1 MNEFYEHPVVMEII
15 RDYQFISMSINCNQS
30 KIKTNLKKFELIFGQ
45 YKKYLKELEEFKD
58 IFEFIHKED
67 VFLTNFNRI
76 NNGLLQIEFLE
87 KLIEEIVDENIK
99 RNNELESTMTD
110 SKYFLSKKKK
120 FEDDLELN

>member
-15 RDYQFISMSINCNQS
+15 RDYQSISMSINCNQS

-58 IFEFIHKED
+58 IFEFIQKED

-99 RNNELESTMTD
+99 RNNELESTMID
-110 SKYFLSKKKK
+110 SKYFLSKKRK

>member
-15 RDYQFISMSINCNQS
+15 RDYQSISISINCNQS

-67 VFLTNFNRI
+67 IFLTNFNRI

-99 RNNELESTMTD
+99 RNNELESTMID
-110 SKYFLSKKKK
+110 SKYFLSKKRK

>member
-15 RDYQFISMSINCNQS
+15 RDYQSISMSINCNQS
-30 KIKTNLKKFELIFGQ
+30 KIKSNLKKFELIFGQ

-67 VFLTNFNRI
+67 IFLTNFNRI

-87 KLIEEIVDENIK
+87 KLIEEIIDENIK
-99 RNNELESTMTD
+99 RKKELESTMID

-120 FEDDLELN
+120 FEDDFELN

>member
-15 RDYQFISMSINCNQS
+15 RDYQSISMSINCNQS

-67 VFLTNFNRI
+67 IFLTNFNRI

-99 RNNELESTMTD
+99 WNNELESTMTD

>member
-15 RDYQFISMSINCNQS
+15 RDYQSISMSINCNQS
-30 KIKTNLKKFELIFGQ
+30 KIKSNLKKFELIFGQ
-45 YKKYLKELEEFKD
+45 YKKYLEELEEFKD

-67 VFLTNFNRI
+67 IFLTNFNRI

-99 RNNELESTMTD
+99 RNNELESTMID

>member
-15 RDYQFISMSINCNQS
+15 RDYQSISMSINCNQS
-30 KIKTNLKKFELIFGQ
+30 KIKSNLKKFELIFGQ

-99 RNNELESTMTD
+99 RNNELESTMID
-110 SKYFLSKKKK
+110 SKYFLSKKRK

>member
-15 RDYQFISMSINCNQS
+15 RDYQSISMSINCNQS

-67 VFLTNFNRI
+67 IFLTNFNRI

-99 RNNELESTMTD
+99 RNNELESTMID
-110 SKYFLSKKKK
+110 SKYFLSKKRK

>member
-15 RDYQFISMSINCNQS
+15 RDYQSISMSINCNQS
-30 KIKTNLKKFELIFGQ
+30 KIKSNLKKFELIFGQ

-67 VFLTNFNRI
+67 IFLTNFNRI

-87 KLIEEIVDENIK
+87 KLIEEIIDENIK
-99 RNNELESTMTD
+99 RNKELESTMID

-120 FEDDLELN
+120 FEDDFELN

>member
-15 RDYQFISMSINCNQS
+15 RDYQSISMTINFNQS
-30 KIKTNLKKFELIFGQ
+30 KIKSNLKKFELIFGQ

-67 VFLTNFNRI
+67 IFLTNFNRI

-87 KLIEEIVDENIK
+87 KLIEEIIDENIK
-99 RNNELESTMTD
+99 RNKELESTMID

>member
-15 RDYQFISMSINCNQS
+15 RDYQSISISINCNQS

-67 VFLTNFNRI
+67 IFLTNFNRI

-87 KLIEEIVDENIK
+87 KLIEEIIDENIK
-99 RNNELESTMTD
+99 RNKELESTMID

>member
-1 MNEFYEHPVVMEII
+1 MNEFYKHPVVMEII
-15 RDYQFISMSINCNQS
+15 RDYQSISMSINCNQS

-67 VFLTNFNRI
+67 IFLTNFNRI

>member
-15 RDYQFISMSINCNQS
+15 RDYQSISMSINCNQS

-67 VFLTNFNRI
+67 IFLSNFNRI

-87 KLIEEIVDENIK
+87 KLIEEIIDENIK
-99 RNNELESTMTD
+99 RNKELESTMID
-110 SKYFLSKKKK
+110 SKYFLSKKRK

>member
-15 RDYQFISMSINCNQS
+15 RDYQSISMAINCNQS
-30 KIKTNLKKFELIFGQ
+30 KIKTNLKKFELTFGQ

-67 VFLTNFNRI
+67 IFLTNFNRI

-87 KLIEEIVDENIK
+87 KLIEEIIDENIK
-99 RNNELESTMTD
+99 RNKELESTMID

>member
-15 RDYQFISMSINCNQS
+15 RDYQSISMSINCNQS
-30 KIKTNLKKFELIFGQ
+30 KIKSNLKKFELIFGQ

-67 VFLTNFNRI
+67 IFLTNLNRI

-99 RNNELESTMTD
+99 RNNELESTMID
-110 SKYFLSKKKK
+110 SKYFLSKKRK

>member
-30 KIKTNLKKFELIFGQ
+30 RIKSNLKKFELIFGQ
-45 YKKYLKELEEFKD
+45 YKKYLKEQEEFKD

-67 VFLTNFNRI
+67 IFLTNFNRI

-87 KLIEEIVDENIK
+87 KLIEEIIDENIK
-99 RNNELESTMTD
+99 RNKELESTMID

>member
-15 RDYQFISMSINCNQS
+15 RDYQSISISINCNHS

-67 VFLTNFNRI
+67 IFLTNFNRI

-99 RNNELESTMTD
+99 RNNELESTMID

>member
-15 RDYQFISMSINCNQS
+15 RDYQSISMSINCNQS

-99 RNNELESTMTD
+99 RNNELESTMID
-110 SKYFLSKKKK
+110 SKYFLSKKRK

>member
-15 RDYQFISMSINCNQS
+15 RDFQSISMSINCNQS

-67 VFLTNFNRI
+67 IFLTNFNRI
-76 NNGLLQIEFLE
+76 NNGLLQIEFLK

-99 RNNELESTMTD
+99 RNNELESTMID

>member
-15 RDYQFISMSINCNQS
+15 RDYKSISMSINCNQS
-30 KIKTNLKKFELIFGQ
+30 KIKSNLKKFELIFGQ

-67 VFLTNFNRI
+67 IFLTNFNRI

-99 RNNELESTMTD
+99 RNNELESTMID

>member
-30 KIKTNLKKFELIFGQ
+30 KIKSNLKKFELIFGQ

-58 IFEFIHKED
+58 IFEFIHKD
-67 VFLTNFNRI
+67 DIFLTNFNRI

-87 KLIEEIVDENIK
+87 KVIEEIIDENIK
-99 RNNELESTMTD
+99 RNNELESTMID

>member
-15 RDYQFISMSINCNQS
+15 RDYQSISMALNCNQS

-67 VFLTNFNRI
+67 IFLTNFNRI

-87 KLIEEIVDENIK
+87 KLIEEIIDENIK
-99 RNNELESTMTD
+99 RNKELESTMID

>member
-15 RDYQFISMSINCNQS
+15 RDYQSISISINCNQS
-30 KIKTNLKKFELIFGQ
+30 KIKTNLKKFELIFEQ
-45 YKKYLKELEEFKD
+45 NKKYLKELEEFKD

-67 VFLTNFNRI
+67 IFLTNFNRI

-99 RNNELESTMTD
+99 RNNELESTMID
-110 SKYFLSKKKK
+110 SKYFLSKKRK

>member
-15 RDYQFISMSINCNQS
+15 RDYQSISMSINCNQS
-30 KIKTNLKKFELIFGQ
+30 KIKSNLKKFELIFGQ

-67 VFLTNFNRI
+67 IFLTNFHRI

-99 RNNELESTMTD
+99 RNNELESTMID
-110 SKYFLSKKKK
+110 SKYFLSKKRK

>member
-15 RDYQFISMSINCNQS
+15 RDYQSISMSINCNQS

-58 IFEFIHKED
+58 IFEFINKED
-67 VFLTNFNRI
+67 IFLTNFNRI

-99 RNNELESTMTD
+99 RNNELESTMID

>member
-15 RDYQFISMSINCNQS
+15 RDYQSISMSINCNQS

-67 VFLTNFNRI
+67 IFLTNFNRI

-99 RNNELESTMTD
+99 RNNELESTMID

-120 FEDDLELN
+120 FEDDLELK

>member
-15 RDYQFISMSINCNQS
+15 RDYQSISMAINCNQS
-30 KIKTNLKKFELIFGQ
+30 KIKTNIKKFELIFGQ

-67 VFLTNFNRI
+67 IFLTNFNRI

-99 RNNELESTMTD
+99 RNKELESTMID

>member
-15 RDYQFISMSINCNQS
+15 RDYQSISMSINCNQS

-67 VFLTNFNRI
+67 IFLTNFNRI

>member
-15 RDYQFISMSINCNQS
+15 RDYQSISMSINCNQS
-30 KIKTNLKKFELIFGQ
+30 KIKSNLKKFELIFGQ

-67 VFLTNFNRI
+67 IFLTNFNRI

>member
-15 RDYQFISMSINCNQS
+15 RDYQSISMSINCNQS

-67 VFLTNFNRI
+67 IFLTNLNRI

-87 KLIEEIVDENIK
+87 KLIEEIIDENIK

-120 FEDDLELN
+120 CFIKEVQ

>member
-15 RDYQFISMSINCNQS
+15 RDYQSISMSINCNQS

-67 VFLTNFNRI
+67 IFLTNFNRI

-87 KLIEEIVDENIK
+87 KLIEEIIDENIK
-99 RNNELESTMTD
+99 RNKELESTMID

-120 FEDDLELN
+120 FEDDFELN

>member
-1 MNEFYEHPVVMEII
+1 MNEFYEHPVVREII
-15 RDYQFISMSINCNQS
+15 RDYQSISMSINCNQS

-67 VFLTNFNRI
+67 IFLTNFNRI

-99 RNNELESTMTD
+99 RNNELESTMID

>member
-1 MNEFYEHPVVMEII
+1 MNEFYEHPVVREII
-15 RDYQFISMSINCNQS
+15 RDYQSISMSINCNQS
-30 KIKTNLKKFELIFGQ
+30 KIKSNLKKFELIFGQ

-67 VFLTNFNRI
+67 IFLTNFNRI

-87 KLIEEIVDENIK
+87 KLIEEIIDENIK
-99 RNNELESTMTD
+99 RNKELESTMID

>member
-15 RDYQFISMSINCNQS
+15 RDYQSISMSINCNQS
-30 KIKTNLKKFELIFGQ
+30 KIKSNLKKFELIFGQ

-67 VFLTNFNRI
+67 IFLTNFNRI

-99 RNNELESTMTD
+99 RNNELESTMID
-110 SKYFLSKKKK
+110 SKYFLSKKRK

>member
-15 RDYQFISMSINCNQS
+15 RDYQSISMSINCNQS
-30 KIKTNLKKFELIFGQ
+30 KIKSNLKKFELIFGQ

-67 VFLTNFNRI
+67 IFITNFNRI

-99 RNNELESTMTD
+99 RNIELESTMID
-110 SKYFLSKKKK
+110 SKYFLSKKRK

>member
-15 RDYQFISMSINCNQS
+15 RDYQSISMSINCNQS

-58 IFEFIHKED
+58 IFEFINKED

-99 RNNELESTMTD
+99 RNNELESTMID
-110 SKYFLSKKKK
+110 SKYFLSKKRK

>member
-15 RDYQFISMSINCNQS
+15 RDYQSISMSINCNQS
-30 KIKTNLKKFELIFGQ
+30 KIKSNLKKFELIFGQ

-67 VFLTNFNRI
+67 IFLTNFNRI

-87 KLIEEIVDENIK
+87 KLIEEIIDENIK
-99 RNNELESTMTD
+99 RNKELESTMID

>member
-15 RDYQFISMSINCNQS
+15 RDYQSISMSINCNQS

-67 VFLTNFNRI
+67 IFLTNLNRI

-99 RNNELESTMTD
+99 RNNELESTMID
-110 SKYFLSKKKK
+110 SKYFLSKKRK